1 MYGGNKKGQMQRSV
15 IDAERLLI
23 QSRRLVQMGNN
34 QPRSF
39 KFYRKNE
46 KEVMKSLGLKPTK
59 NSGSGWI
66 EKEDGQ
72 NDYVI
77 CQLKSTDAQSIKV
90 NQKDI
95 RTLEKNAMI
104 EHKIPMFAIQ
114 FLNTG
119 EVWLMIKPEDL
130 PDASEYILNGS
141 IKENRS
147 EQLGIDLE
155 ASEDLRT
162 IHHKSIKS
170 SYDSREMFHKQESK
184 KYNKKRS
191 AL

>member
-1 MYGGNKKGQMQRSV
+1 
-15 IDAERLLI
+15 
-23 QSRRLVQMGNN
+23 MGNN

-46 KEVMKSLGLKPTK
+46 EEVMKSLGLKPTK

-66 EKEDGQ
+66 EKEDGN

-119 EVWLMIKPEDL
+119 EVWLMLKPDDL
-130 PDASEYILNGS
+130 PDAAEYILTGS
-141 IKENRS
+141 IKENRL

-155 ASEDLRT
+155 ASEDLMA
-162 IHHKSIKS
+162 ISHKSIKS
-170 SYDSREMFHKQESK
+170 SGDSREMFHKQQSK
-184 KYNKKRS
+184 RYNKKRS

>member
-1 MYGGNKKGQMQRSV
+1 MS
-15 IDAERLLI
+15 
-23 QSRRLVQMGNN
+23 NN

-46 KEVMKSLGLKPTK
+46 EEVMKSLGLKPTK

-95 RTLEKNAMI
+95 RTLEKNANI

-119 EVWLMIKPEDL
+119 EVWLMLKPEDL
-130 PDASEYILNGS
+130 PDASEYILTGS
-141 IKENRS
+141 IKENRL
-147 EQLGIDLE
+147 EKLGIDLE
-155 ASEDLRT
+155 ASEDLRA
-162 IHHKSIKS
+162 ISHKSIKS
-170 SYDSREMFHKQESK
+170 SGSSRERFHEQQSK

>member
-1 MYGGNKKGQMQRSV
+1 MS
-15 IDAERLLI
+15 
-23 QSRRLVQMGNN
+23 NN
-34 QPRSF
+34 QKRSF
-39 KFYRKNE
+39 KFYRENE
-46 KEVMKSLGLKPTK
+46 REVMEALGLKPTK

-95 RTLEKNAMI
+95 RILEKNARI

-119 EVWLMIKPEDL
+119 EVWIMLRPEDIS
-130 PDASEYILNGS
+130 DASEYILTGDIHN
-141 IKENRS
+141 NRLKD
-147 EQLGIDLE
+147 LGINLDDSDELE
-155 ASEDLRT
+155 SVNVNT
-162 IHHKSIKS
+162 IKS
-170 SYDSREMFHKQESK
+170 SSKSREKFFDERNK
-184 KYNKKRS
+184 KYDKTRS
-191 AL
+191 AK

>member
-1 MYGGNKKGQMQRSV
+1 
-15 IDAERLLI
+15 
-23 QSRRLVQMGNN
+23 MGNN

-46 KEVMKSLGLKPTK
+46 QEVMESLGLKPTK

-119 EVWLMIKPEDL
+119 EVWLMLKPDDL
-130 PDASEYILNGS
+130 PDAAEYILTGS
-141 IKENRS
+141 IKENRL

-155 ASEDLRT
+155 TSEDLRA
-162 IHHKSIKS
+162 ISHKSIKS
-170 SYDSREMFHKQESK
+170 SGSSRERFHEQQNK

>member
-1 MYGGNKKGQMQRSV
+1 MS
-15 IDAERLLI
+15 
-23 QSRRLVQMGNN
+23 NN

-46 KEVMKSLGLKPTK
+46 QEVMESLGLKPTK

-95 RTLEKNAMI
+95 RTLEKNATI
-104 EHKIPMFAIQ
+104 EHKIPVFAIQ

-119 EVWLMIKPEDL
+119 EVWLMIKPDDL
-130 PDASEYILNGS
+130 PDASEYILTGS
-141 IKENRS
+141 LKENRL

-155 ASEDLRT
+155 ASEDIR
-162 IHHKSIKS
+162 IISHKSIKS
-170 SYDSREMFHKQESK
+170 SGSSRERFHEQQNK

>member
-1 MYGGNKKGQMQRSV
+1 MS
-15 IDAERLLI
+15 
-23 QSRRLVQMGNN
+23 NN
-34 QPRSF
+34 QQRSF

-46 KEVMKSLGLKPTK
+46 EEVMRSLGLKPTK

-95 RTLEKNAMI
+95 RTLEKNANI

-119 EVWLMIKPEDL
+119 EVWLMLKPEDL
-130 PDASEYILNGS
+130 PDASEYILTGS
-141 IKENRS
+141 IKENRL

-155 ASEDLRT
+155 ASEDLRA
-162 IHHKSIKS
+162 ISHKSIKS
-170 SYDSREMFHKQESK
+170 SGSSRERFHEQQSK

>member
-1 MYGGNKKGQMQRSV
+1 MS
-15 IDAERLLI
+15 
-23 QSRRLVQMGNN
+23 NN

-46 KEVMKSLGLKPTK
+46 EEVMKSLGLKPTK

-95 RTLEKNAMI
+95 RTLEKNATI

-119 EVWLMIKPEDL
+119 EVWLMLKPEDL
-130 PDASEYILNGS
+130 PDASEYILTSS
-141 IKENRS
+141 IKENRL

-155 ASEDLRT
+155 VSDDLMT
-162 IHHKSIKS
+162 ISHKSIKS
-170 SYDSREMFHKQESK
+170 SGISRERFHEQQSK

>member
-1 MYGGNKKGQMQRSV
+1 
-15 IDAERLLI
+15 
-23 QSRRLVQMGNN
+23 MGSNN
-34 QPRSF
+34 QPRTF

-46 KEVMKSLGLKPTK
+46 EEVMKALGIRPTK

-95 RTLEKNAMI
+95 RILEKNARVA
-104 EHKIPMFAIQ
+104 HKVPLFAIQ

-119 EVWLMIKPEDL
+119 EVFLMIKPEDIS
-130 PDASEYILNGS
+130 DVVNYINTGECD
-141 IKENRS
+141 KRENLI
-147 EQLGIDLE
+147 E
-155 ASEDLRT
+155 EDDIEEMKPKKT
-162 IHHKSIKS
+162 KKIKS
-170 SYDSREMFHKQESK
+170 SSSAREKFHEDRKNMFK
-184 KYNKKRS
+184 KNRS

>member
-1 MYGGNKKGQMQRSV
+1 
-15 IDAERLLI
+15 
-23 QSRRLVQMGNN
+23 MGNN

-46 KEVMKSLGLKPTK
+46 EEVMKSLGLKPTK

-119 EVWLMIKPEDL
+119 EVWLMLKPDDL
-130 PDASEYILNGS
+130 PDSAEYILTGS
-141 IKENRS
+141 IKENRV
-147 EQLGIDLE
+147 EQ
-155 ASEDLRT
+155 
-162 IHHKSIKS
+162 
-170 SYDSREMFHKQESK
+170 
-184 KYNKKRS
+184 
-191 AL
+191 

>member
-1 MYGGNKKGQMQRSV
+1 MAS
-15 IDAERLLI
+15 
-23 QSRRLVQMGNN
+23 S

-39 KFYRKNE
+39 KFYRRNE
-46 KEVMKSLGLKPTK
+46 REVMEALGLKPTK

-95 RTLEKNAMI
+95 RTLENNALV

-119 EVWLMIKPEDL
+119 EVWLMVKPEDISQVGECL
-130 PDASEYILNGS
+130 EAGEKPVGLDLGI
-141 IKENRS
+141 
-147 EQLGIDLE
+147 QLGEELE
-155 ASEDLRT
+155 QQVSVKKVR
-162 IHHKSIKS
+162 S
-170 SYDSREMFHKQESK
+170 SVCSREQFYNQRSK
-184 KYNKKRS
+184 KYNKVRS
-191 AL
+191 AK

>member
-1 MYGGNKKGQMQRSV
+1 
-15 IDAERLLI
+15 
-23 QSRRLVQMGNN
+23 MGNN

-46 KEVMKSLGLKPTK
+46 EEVMKSLGLNPTK
-59 NSGSGWI
+59 NSGSYWI
-66 EKEDGQ
+66 EKEDGY

-95 RTLEKNAMI
+95 RALEKNAMI

-119 EVWLMIKPEDL
+119 EVWLMLKPDDL
-130 PDASEYILNGS
+130 PDAAEYILTGS
-141 IKENRS
+141 IKENRV

-155 ASEDLRT
+155 ASEDLRA
-162 IHHKSIKS
+162 ISHKSIKS
-170 SYDSREMFHKQESK
+170 SGSSRERFHEQQNK

>member
-1 MYGGNKKGQMQRSV
+1 MS
-15 IDAERLLI
+15 
-23 QSRRLVQMGNN
+23 NN

-46 KEVMKSLGLKPTK
+46 EEVMRSLGLKPTK

-95 RTLEKNAMI
+95 RTLEKNATI
-104 EHKIPMFAIQ
+104 EHKIPVFAIQ

-119 EVWLMIKPEDL
+119 EVWLMIKPDDL
-130 PDASEYILNGS
+130 PDASEYILTGS
-141 IKENRS
+141 LKENRL

-155 ASEDLRT
+155 ASEDIR
-162 IHHKSIKS
+162 IISHKSIKS
-170 SYDSREMFHKQESK
+170 SGSSRERFHEQQNK

>member
-1 MYGGNKKGQMQRSV
+1 MKRST
-15 IDAERLLI
+15 
-23 QSRRLVQMGNN
+23 
-34 QPRSF
+34 

-46 KEVMKSLGLKPTK
+46 VEVMESLGLKPTK

-95 RTLEKNAMI
+95 RVLEYNASVSN
-104 EHKIPMFAIQ
+104 KLPLFAIQ
-114 FLNTG
+114 FLNTN
-119 EVWLMIKPEDL
+119 EVWLMMKPEDVTEIAKYIKDGECKRTENIFGENPTGVA
-130 PDASEYILNGS
+130 PDCYNGYVTASL
-141 IKENRS
+141 S
-147 EQLGIDLE
+147 EQNP
-155 ASEDLRT
+155 
-162 IHHKSIKS
+162 
-170 SYDSREMFHKQESK
+170 REVEIIAGGHSAGKQAFMKELESK
-184 KYNKKRS
+184 YKKKGKS

>member
-1 MYGGNKKGQMQRSV
+1 
-15 IDAERLLI
+15 
-23 QSRRLVQMGNN
+23 MGNN

-46 KEVMKSLGLKPTK
+46 EEVMKSLGLKPTK

-119 EVWLMIKPEDL
+119 EVWLMLKPDDL
-130 PDASEYILNGS
+130 PDAAEYILTGS
-141 IKENRS
+141 IKENRL

-162 IHHKSIKS
+162 ISHKSIKS
-170 SYDSREMFHKQESK
+170 SGDSREMFHKQQSE